1 MFSDDSK
8 IKYKNNHFITS
19 LEDDGMRDHDWKIL
33 ISFYFFVWYIKMNE
47 NIKIHP
53 KSLNRYL

>member
-19 LEDDGMRDHDWKIL
+19 LELNGMRTMTKK
-33 ISFYFFVWYIKMNE
+33 Y
-47 NIKIHP
+47 
-53 KSLNRYL
+53 

>member
-19 LEDDGMRDHDWKIL
+19 LEDGMRTMTEK
-33 ISFYFFVWYIKMNE
+33 Y
-47 NIKIHP
+47 
-53 KSLNRYL
+53 